1 MSSWTHGSQQ
11 VKRKMA
17 VFRFK
22 SNKGVQTGA
31 FSLSMLRVLV
41 RLLMFIGAC
50 AFIVAVN
57 IPLLWISLASTVIVM
72 VADKVN
78 KS

>member
-1 MSSWTHGSQQ
+1 
-11 VKRKMA
+11 MA
-17 VFRFK
+17 VFRIK